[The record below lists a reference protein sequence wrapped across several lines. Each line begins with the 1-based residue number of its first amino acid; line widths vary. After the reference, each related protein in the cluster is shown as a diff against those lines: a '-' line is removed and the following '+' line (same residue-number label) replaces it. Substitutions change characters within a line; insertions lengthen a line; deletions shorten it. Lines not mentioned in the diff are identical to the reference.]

1 MDQYMHKWCI
11 QHWSGYWF
19 WFQQKCMFGW
29 KKLHNYWFWNRNYG
43 NM

>member
-19 WFQQKCMFGW
+19 WFQ
-29 KKLHNYWFWNRNYG
+29 
-43 NM
+43 